1 LARCTEHN
9 KLKRFGLLFSFTV
22 LVHMEERLLKEGSA
36 ARDKGSR
43 VEETRGRVEKSRG
56 SNDNGGK

>member
-1 LARCTEHN
+1 
-9 KLKRFGLLFSFTV
+9 LKRFGLLFSFTV

-36 ARDKGSR
+36 ARDRGSR